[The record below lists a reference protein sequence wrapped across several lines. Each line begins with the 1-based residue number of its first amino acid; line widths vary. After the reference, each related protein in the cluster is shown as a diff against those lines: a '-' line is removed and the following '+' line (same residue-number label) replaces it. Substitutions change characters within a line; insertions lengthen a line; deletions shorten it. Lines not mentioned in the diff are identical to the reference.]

1 MGIEVVRSV
10 VSHSKGE
17 EVPAEQLI
25 PTRLYRQADAMNDP
39 SLQTSQP

>member
-1 MGIEVVRSV
+1 MGIEVVRSIV
-10 VSHSKGE
+10 AHSKGE

-39 SLQTSQP
+39 SLQASQP